1 MMQTIL
7 SPWADVF
14 EAFVR
19 SVRKSAILVSP
30 YITSPPL
37 QKFASLLDAD
47 NQPQVTLL
55 TNLDVDS
62 LLQETV
68 DVNAIAQFC
77 REVPTTSVRNL
88 PGLHAKVYVADES
101 VAIITSGN
109 LTYSSLNRNYEY
121 GIHIDNPTM
130 VRRIARELHDYG
142 CLGASVSLE
151 ELDNIA
157 ESAATLRAK
166 HSARLNSSRSELKQ
180 EFQNQLDSVRGSLL
194 HLREKPGESK
204 NAIFGRTL
212 MYLLKNGPLTTQE
225 LYPLIQN
232 IHPDLCDGQ
241 TDIVINGVNFGRMW
255 KRSVR
260 NAQQGLKSKGLIERV
275 GKQWQLV

>member
-7 SPWADVF
+7 SPWADAFEVF
-14 EAFVR
+14 AR
-19 SVRKSAILVSP
+19 SVRKSAILVSQF
-30 YITSPPL
+30 ITAPPL
-37 QKFASLLDAD
+37 QRFASLLDAD

-55 TNLDVDS
+55 TNLEVDS

-101 VAIITSGN
+101 VAIVTSGN
-109 LTYSSLNRNYEY
+109 LTNNSLNRNYEY
-121 GIHIDNPTM
+121 GIQIDNSTI
-130 VRRIARELHDYG
+130 VRRIACELQDYG
-142 CLGASVSLE
+142 RLGASVSLE
-151 ELDNIA
+151 ELDYLA

-166 HSARLNSSRSELKQ
+166 HSARLNSSRSELKH

-194 HLREKPGESK
+194 QLREKPGESK
-204 NAIFGRTL
+204 NAIFERTL

-225 LYPLIQN
+225 LHPLIQN
-232 IHPDLCDGQ
+232 IHPDLCDDQ
-241 TDIVINGVNFGRMW
+241 MDLVISGVNFGKKW
-255 KRSVR
+255 KHSVR